1 MEVFEWDP
9 KKSEWLKKHRG
20 VSFEEVVEAIEKGG
34 LLRIL
39 RHKNPHKYPDQ
50 IMLIVNIKNYPWV
63 VPCEIREDKLRLATV
78 YPCRKYKK
86 LLEETHGGN

>member
-50 IMLIVNIKNYPWV
+50 IHVDCKH
-63 VPCEIREDKLRLATV
+63 
-78 YPCRKYKK
+78 KK
-86 LLEETHGGN
+86 LPLGGSL